1 MILLVV
7 DVAMV
12 VAIFKTVVVVGVV
25 IAGFV
30 GRVIPVLVLLLL
42 GGIHHPKVAFFV
54 SNSCSICFQPHFCFI
69 LQ

>member
-30 GRVIPVLVLLLL
+30 GRVIPVLVLLLVFL
-42 GGIHHPKVAFFV
+42 SLSRCRTASPQSCLRAGGWID
-54 SNSCSICFQPHFCFI
+54 
-69 LQ
+69 

>member
-12 VAIFKTVVVVGVV
+12 VAIFKTVVVVVGVV

-30 GRVIPVLVLLLL
+30 GRVIPVLVLLLVFL
-42 GGIHHPKVAFFV
+42 SLSRCRTASPQSCLRAGG
-54 SNSCSICFQPHFCFI
+54 SID
-69 LQ
+69 